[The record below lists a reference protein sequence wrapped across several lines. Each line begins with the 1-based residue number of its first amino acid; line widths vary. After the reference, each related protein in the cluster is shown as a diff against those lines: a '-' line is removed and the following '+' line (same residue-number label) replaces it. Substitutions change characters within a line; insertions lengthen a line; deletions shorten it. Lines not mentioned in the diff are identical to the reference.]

1 MSYYNKAVKIIDN
14 IYWVGSSEQQNNTY
28 LIIND
33 NESILI
39 DPGSMIN
46 FENIKNKIISIMDI
60 KNIKYV
66 IASHHDPDVCASIPS
81 FEKLINRNDLEIIT
95 HSKNVFFI
103 RQYGIKSNF
112 YFIDKNNFQFKTKD
126 LDFKFIITP
135 YLHAPGAFGSYLI
148 NQKIFFSGDLFGAFK
163 KKFKLYADENYFYD
177 MEKFHKKYM
186 PGKNILNYSLNRI
199 SNLEINMIA
208 PQHGSII
215 KKEYVQPVIEKLK
228 KLECGIYIEKNYV
241 KSLIKEKEEEKNV
254 SKKLRLIL
262 DSLKNIVVSTNGN
275 ELKYINKAFFRFS
288 KYKDLKELKKY
299 HSCICELFISRE
311 GEEYLKPYYDNG
323 QTWID
328 VMLQNS
334 KKRFFAV
341 LKNKYDVNVVFEVS
355 LEKIDKDEYLVS
367 FYDISMYQE
376 NISFINALSDIQGVY
391 FTIVTLDG
399 KLKFISNSLLRE
411 LELKDFEAYKYSIE
425 EFLSEE
431 EYEKVVKNIKEN
443 NNYLYEIIIKY
454 KNKVI
459 PVLAYGYFMEINN
472 EPLKIGILID
482 LREIKKLQE
491 EAKKRDILIMQQA
504 KMAQMGEMVKMIAHQ
519 WRQPLNAI
527 SAASIKLM
535 MQCEINELNKKN
547 CLETQ
552 KFIHNRCQELSKII
566 DIFVKYTD
574 NIKENEIFK
583 VSDAIQKVLE
593 IMKSEFE
600 YKKIKIDININEDFV
615 VKGNKNI
622 LEQILINLLLN
633 SKDAFMKRNKI
644 NRNINIAI
652 ENSTIKIID
661 NAGGIRKKYRDK
673 IFLPYF
679 TTKLESGTG
688 LGLYLSKKFM
698 QEYFNGDIY
707 YEPLENGSKF
717 VLNFEQKEVCDE

>member
-148 NQKIFFSGDLFGAFK
+148 NKKIFFSGDLFGAFK

-574 NIKENEIFK
+574 SIKENEIFK